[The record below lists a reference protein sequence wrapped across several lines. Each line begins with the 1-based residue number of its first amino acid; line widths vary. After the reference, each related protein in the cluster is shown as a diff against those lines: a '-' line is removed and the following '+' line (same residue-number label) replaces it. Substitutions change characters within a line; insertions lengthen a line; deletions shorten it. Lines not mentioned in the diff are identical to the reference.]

1 MLRQTARLIR
11 QYSASQPKIASLY
24 TFTDDELMLKESVA
38 KFAKEQIGPKVKE
51 MDEKELLDKSIL
63 QQLFDQGV
71 MFFDPAYGY

>member
-1 MLRQTARLIR
+1 
-11 QYSASQPKIASLY
+11 
-24 TFTDDELMLKESVA
+24 MLKESVA

-71 MFFDPAYGY
+71 MFFDPAYGYWNKDRIWRRRVLLHVCYFGCGGYVDLT